1 MDLNKIIFKT
11 LVIVIKYYNLNLNIN
26 KQMEEQKK
34 KNGFWSWIKKNP
46 VTVGVILISLTLM
59 GIEGYYLLRAKEC
72 IGDLLKENQS
82 LKGENADLRGQIHAT
97 EKENR
102 RLSHELNNTYY
113 QLGKEKASNEQK

>member
-1 MDLNKIIFKT
+1 
-11 LVIVIKYYNLNLNIN
+11 
-26 KQMEEQKK
+26 MEEQKK

-46 VTVGVILISLTLM
+46 VTVGVSLISLTLM
-59 GIEGYYLLRAKEC
+59 GIEVLSAKKK
-72 IGDLLKENQS
+72 IGDLSKENQS

-113 QLGKEKASNEQK
+113 QLGKKEANNEQK